1 VFDELASLYFADHPF
16 RDLWGHWIER
26 ETNPPLFYSLLR
38 LWRAL
43 VPETAGWL
51 RALPIALSLT
61 HLALAGH
68 IAGRKWQ
75 WPAAAAA
82 ILVLALS
89 PSDVYQ
95 SAYLRGYGLARLAI
109 AAAFLG
115 LLRAREGKHLLPA
128 SRNAK
133 NRFPLMARCSG
144 GWPLFVAGSVIAIYS
159 HTTMLLWP
167 PVAALALLLDALIRR
182 EPLRPLLRPLVLSG
196 LAILALATWE
206 VWTVAIQ
213 MQHATGNISW
223 IKPLEWHE
231 FLDSANLQLL
241 YDDPLNSPLLAL
253 LALIGAVRTFR
264 QRTTSLSLL
273 LIPLSLAAF
282 KLADAVHPVT
292 TDFTLHWAAL
302 FPALLAAAA
311 FAPYANERV
320 HPCLTRTSRVLAPA
334 LLGAL
339 ALSGARELTR
349 EGTLPRP
356 QDWRQTVT
364 TVARTPGAALLA
376 SHESIGVVLTQMC
389 RVQFHTPRCPFPL
402 VVMANPSESDMW
414 AKGGYPGPL
423 VQPRDVAAALGHPGT
438 VYAFSR
444 YVYTPLEPLG
454 LDPGDYPEVE
464 WDDGELIGP
473 IPPADFQRKP

>member
-1 VFDELASLYFADHPF
+1 
-16 RDLWGHWIER
+16 
-26 ETNPPLFYSLLR
+26 
-38 LWRAL
+38 
-43 VPETAGWL
+43 
-51 RALPIALSLT
+51 
-61 HLALAGH
+61 
-68 IAGRKWQ
+68 
-75 WPAAAAA
+75 
-82 ILVLALS
+82 
-89 PSDVYQ
+89 
-95 SAYLRGYGLARLAI
+95 
-109 AAAFLG
+109 
-115 LLRAREGKHLLPA
+115 
-128 SRNAK
+128 
-133 NRFPLMARCSG
+133 
-144 GWPLFVAGSVIAIYS
+144 
-159 HTTMLLWP
+159 MLLWP